1 ELQWHPEIG
10 IDLDGALDGALDGDR
25 DGNRDGN
32 RDRAGR
38 DPSYAKLHRALI
50 AGLPTQIGHRG
61 DRGAYDGPRGRKFQ
75 LFPGSTL
82 ASKPPPWVL
91 SATLLDT
98 EKVWS
103 MVNASIEPEWAIDE
117 LPHLLARRHHDP
129 HWSRAQGRVIGSE
142 QIGLFGL
149 ILAPKKPVHYGAL
162 FPQEARAIF
171 ARDALTTGEIDTRA
185 AFLARNL
192 TTLAKARQEEAKQRR
207 VGLVVDE
214 EWQAQWYLDR
224 LPPHVHN
231 RQALDAWY
239 AKLPPTEKAKLEWS
253 IDDLMIGDASEA
265 ARYPPYLPL
274 GDVRLAVRYRFD
286 PGAADDGMTV
296 VVPLHLLNALDEARL
311 SWLAPGFVQDKATA
325 SIKSLPKILR
335 RNFVPAPDFA
345 RAFAEA
351 YAPTTGAANAQAP
364 ASLEPDSFE
373 GALARFLKK
382 LSGVEVSA
390 LDFDARGIEPHL
402 RANLRLLNAD
412 GKTVLAESR
421 DLDDLRER
429 FGKRA
434 AEAFSA
440 RAAQGLAQTGL
451 RAFPPAPIP
460 VSIVGTGGVPA
471 YPALHD
477 DGDSV
482 SLAVH
487 ADRAEAQR
495 HHPQGVR
502 RLLRIELSEKL
513 KQSRKQLPV
522 QAKTALLY
530 AAIESQRPRRD
541 GLKDSDRLREDTIE
555 GAFAAASAEGLDAI
569 RDAATFAQRRDLI
582 AKTVF
587 GEAMERLKQAE
598 TILVLVAEVRA
609 ALESTLMGWARA
621 NLDDMR
627 DQLTALASPG
637 FLRDTPAEALHA
649 YPRYL
654 KALALRA
661 ERALRDPTR
670 DQARMLELKPF
681 ADALQDARDRGVDA
695 APGWQRFRWELEELR
710 VSLFAQELGAKGGAS
725 AKKLAARLQALT

>member
-1 ELQWHPEIG
+1 
-10 IDLDGALDGALDGDR
+10 
-25 DGNRDGN
+25 
-32 RDRAGR
+32 
-38 DPSYAKLHRALI
+38 
-50 AGLPTQIGHRG
+50 
-61 DRGAYDGPRGRKFQ
+61 
-75 LFPGSTL
+75 
-82 ASKPPPWVL
+82 
-91 SATLLDT
+91 
-98 EKVWS
+98 
-103 MVNASIEPEWAIDE
+103 
-117 LPHLLARRHHDP
+117 
-129 HWSRAQGRVIGSE
+129 
-142 QIGLFGL
+142 
-149 ILAPKKPVHYGAL
+149 
-162 FPQEARAIF
+162 
-171 ARDALTTGEIDTRA
+171 
-185 AFLARNL
+185 
-192 TTLAKARQEEAKQRR
+192 
-207 VGLVVDE
+207 
-214 EWQAQWYLDR
+214 
-224 LPPHVHN
+224 
-231 RQALDAWY
+231 
-239 AKLPPTEKAKLEWS
+239 
-253 IDDLMIGDASEA
+253 
-265 ARYPPYLPL
+265 
-274 GDVRLAVRYRFD
+274 
-286 PGAADDGMTV
+286 
-296 VVPLHLLNALDEARL
+296 
-311 SWLAPGFVQDKATA
+311 
-325 SIKSLPKILR
+325 
-335 RNFVPAPDFA
+335 
-345 RAFAEA
+345 
-351 YAPTTGAANAQAP
+351 
-364 ASLEPDSFE
+364 
-373 GALARFLKK
+373 
-382 LSGVEVSA
+382 
-390 LDFDARGIEPHL
+390 RGIEPHL
-402 RANLRLLNAD
+402 RANLRLLDMD
-412 GKTVLAESR
+412 GKVVLAESR

-451 RAFPPAPIP
+451 RAFPLAPIP
-460 VSIVGTGGVPA
+460 VSIVGAGGVPA

-555 GAFAAASAEGLDAI
+555 GAFVAASAEGLDAI

-627 DQLTALASPG
+627 DQLTALAAPG

-661 ERALRDPTR
+661 ERALRDPMR
-670 DQARMLELKPF
+670 DQTRMLELKPF